1 MTELHLLA
9 LTNGLV
15 FSRICYQLFV
25 EVGHDLVFGK
35 LKNWKR
41 EAVFFIP
48 EKPSVNISFQLGC
61 SVFSVRL
68 QQTAH
73 QKLHFQCDVIVGI
86 LSTLYTSVCLLT

>member
-9 LTNGLV
+9 LTNDLV
-15 FSRICYQLFV
+15 FSRICYQLLV

-61 SVFSVRL
+61 SESLVSDCNRLLIRNCISSVMLLLVFFPRSIHRY
-68 QQTAH
+68 A
-73 QKLHFQCDVIVGI
+73 
-86 LSTLYTSVCLLT
+86 Y

>member
-15 FSRICYQLFV
+15 FSRIVVINCWLV
-25 EVGHDLVFGK
+25 VGHDLVFGK

-41 EAVFFIP
+41 EALFFIP
-48 EKPSVNISFQLGC
+48 EKPSVNISFQLR
-61 SVFSVRL
+61 VFSVRL